1 MASIDQILRQRRAA
15 ARRTPTAAQEV
26 ARFQR
31 ARASEAARRAR
42 SVPPP
47 PPPGD
52 GGGGGGTAPTPF
64 SQTRA
69 GVVFAAEQQRQS
81 LLIQRQNAAALAR
94 RQQSDALIRQQKEQ
108 VFQRQQLQRRVAEE
122 RRIQAETRERK
133 RQANIGQ
140 LRVERQ
146 GTFAQLL
153 ASGDQARAV
162 MFALGFGPENDAF
175 DVRARSLGT
184 TIRELKGARQ
194 LEATTEAAL
203 SRVLGRDVDISR
215 EGVRGLGSAVGA
227 ARSFVQGGA
236 DVQQLLTSAFGVGSL
251 REGERPGIS
260 AARLGELI
268 EQVVPRGV
276 L

>member
-1 MASIDQILRQRRAA
+1 MASIDQILAQRRRKRIQQAEDVS
-15 ARRTPTAAQEV
+15 RVRDRPVTRT
-26 ARFQR
+26 
-31 ARASEAARRAR
+31 
-42 SVPPP
+42 PPP
-47 PPPGD
+47 PPPPPPAATRG
-52 GGGGGGTAPTPF
+52 PTPF

-69 GVVFAAEQQRQS
+69 GAVFAAEQQRRVIA
-81 LLIQRQNAAALAR
+81 IQRQNAAALAR
-94 RQQSDALIRQQKEQ
+94 RQQRDALIRQQKEQ
-108 VFQRQQLQRRVAEE
+108 AFQQQQLQRRIAEE
-122 RRIQAETRERK
+122 RRIQVETRERE
-133 RQANIGQ
+133 RQANISQ

-153 ASGDQARAV
+153 QSGDQARAV

-184 TIRELKGARQ
+184 TIRELKGARA
-194 LEATTEAAL
+194 LEATTEQAL
-203 SRVLGRDVDISR
+203 SRVLGRDVDISQ

-236 DVQQLLTSAFGVGSL
+236 DVRQLLQSAFAVGSL

-260 AARLGELI
+260 QARLAELI
-268 EQVVPRGV
+268 ESVVPRGV

>member
-94 RQQSDALIRQQKEQ
+94 RQQRDALIRQQREQ
-108 VFQRQQLQRRVAEE
+108 AFQRQQLQRRVAEE
-122 RRIQAETRERK
+122 RRIRVEERERT

-175 DVRARSLGT
+175 DVRAQSLGT

-194 LEATTEAAL
+194 LETTTEAAL
-203 SRVLGRDVDISR
+203 SRVLGREVDIGR
-215 EGVRGLGSAVGA
+215 EGVRGLGTAVGA
-227 ARSFVQGGA
+227 ARQFVQGGA
-236 DVQQLLTSAFGVGSL
+236 DIQQLLTSAFGVGSL

-260 AARLGELI
+260 QARLGELI
-268 EQVVPRGV
+268 QQVTPTGV

>member
-1 MASIDQILRQRRAA
+1 MPSLDRILALRRAVTTKGTTA
-15 ARRTPTAAQEV
+15 PTTPPPA
-26 ARFQR
+26 
-31 ARASEAARRAR
+31 
-42 SVPPP
+42 PPP
-47 PPPGD
+47 PPPG
-52 GGGGGGTAPTPF
+52 GGAGPTPF

-69 GVVFAAEQQRQS
+69 GVVFQAEQQRQS
-81 LLIQRQNAAALAR
+81 LVIQRENADALAR
-94 RQQSDALIRQQKEQ
+94 QQHIDDLALQAVEQKF
-108 VFQRQQLQRRVAEE
+108 VAGQLEKRLADEARVRAEE
-122 RRIQAETRERK
+122 RERTR
-133 RQANIGQ
+133 QSNINQ

-153 ASGDQARAV
+153 KSGDQARAV

-184 TIRELKGARQ
+184 TIRELKGARA
-194 LEATTEAAL
+194 LETSTEQAL
-203 SRVLGRDVDISR
+203 SRVLGREVDISR
-215 EGVRGLGSAVGA
+215 EGVRGLGTAIGA

-260 AARLGELI
+260 QARLAELI
-268 EQVVPRGV
+268 ESVVPRGV

>member
-1 MASIDQILRQRRAA
+1 MASIDQILRDRQAA
-15 ARRTPTAAQEV
+15 ARGSSTVSRLVRPPE
-26 ARFQR
+26 
-31 ARASEAARRAR
+31 
-42 SVPPP
+42 PPP
-47 PPPGD
+47 RES
-52 GGGGGGTAPTPF
+52 TQASTQAPTPF

-69 GVVFAAEQQRQS
+69 GVVFRAEQERRS

-94 RQQSDALIRQQKEQ
+94 QQQRDALIRQQREQ
-108 VFQRQQLQRRVAEE
+108 TFQRQQLDRRIAEE
-122 RRIQAETRERK
+122 RRIQAEERERE
-133 RQANIGQ
+133 RQANIAQ

-146 GTFAQLL
+146 GTFAQLMK
-153 ASGDQARAV
+153 SGDQARAV

-184 TIRELKGARQ
+184 TVRELKGARQ

-203 SRVLGRDVDISR
+203 SRVLGREVDIGR
-215 EGVRGLGSAVGA
+215 EGVRGLGTAIGA

-236 DVQQLLTSAFGVGSL
+236 DIQQLLTSAFGVGSL

-268 EQVVPRGV
+268 QQVTPQGV
-276 L
+276 LL

>member
-1 MASIDQILRQRRAA
+1 MASIDQILRDRQAA
-15 ARRTPTAAQEV
+15 ARG
-26 ARFQR
+26 
-31 ARASEAARRAR
+31 R
-42 SVPPP
+42 STVSGLVRPPAPPP
-47 PPPGD
+47 PPPPPRSGA
-52 GGGGGGTAPTPF
+52 GPTPF

-69 GVVFAAEQQRQS
+69 GAVFAAEQDRQS

-94 RQQSDALIRQQKEQ
+94 RQQRDALVRQQQEQ
-108 VFQRQQLQRRVAEE
+108 VFQRQQLDRRIAEE
-122 RRIQAETRERK
+122 RRIRAQERERE
-133 RQANIGQ
+133 RQANIAQ

-146 GTFAQLL
+146 STFAQLL
-153 ASGDQARAV
+153 KSGDQARAV

-184 TIRELKGARQ
+184 TIKELKGARQ
-194 LEATTEAAL
+194 LEATTEQAL
-203 SRVLGRDVDISR
+203 SRVLGREVDIGR
-215 EGVRGLGSAVGA
+215 EGVRGLGTAIGA

-236 DVQQLLTSAFGVGSL
+236 DIQTLLTSAFGVGSL

-268 EQVVPRGV
+268 QQVTPTGV